1 MKVNKS
7 EKGSSLVIVLGMLA
21 VLMLMAVSFS
31 VIMRVERAG
40 TTNLR
45 HNLTAQNGLQSA
57 IAHALRD
64 IDENLG
70 DSMNPAAWEYGI
82 MASNGDDISFDI
94 LQPGDSHDDVKVS
107 ILSERAQRHL
117 NPTTRAL
124 VKNAKV
130 DWRLLYAGIPLSNYA
145 ADGTDRLDEDSIVGR
160 VAYVAVNTTGYL
172 DPNMVSETGVLAFPE
187 ETHQLN
193 NTSFAAIGKRN
204 VGFSN
209 YSFLDAREEEEKFGF
224 TSFADLVTLN
234 ESLMY
239 DDGRIKGAPK
249 MFINFFPPN
258 KTSCLFLPDVF
269 GPAAA
274 FGMSPY
280 PIRMKDIKEYQD
292 AGFEDWDALT
302 EAVQIDGKKTLTQSD
317 IEKIHIAFHSV
328 FERLNWNEDG
338 TYGEGKIEFDNPVTN
353 VEWEFPRVG
362 QMKNTLT
369 RADLALLSFVEY
381 YSYKSGRPIG
391 NNEYLEMAIELIND
405 EHGGPIN
412 KRDVSF
418 NGKRYKSYLNAP
430 CFKSVPMLSTVVG
443 WTERPALKPDVI
455 YRHNG
460 GGKFTEVGD
469 EAVIEPGTSTAKYY
483 AKYELPVNFLIWAV
497 NPYGRKAP
505 KNNANMDVTILFGP
519 EADGKDIFTHIQDGI
534 NGDPKIIIDPDETF
548 RGAVEDPLE
557 YSASEKNNTIKV
569 EETVEEVITVYIQCP
584 TIKTSPEETPLKV
597 SDIKGEFSWEKAG
610 FNDNLADYSIDVFM
624 AVDISAGGTVAQAVP
639 APRLRDR
646 GDEGPES
653 YIHFKLPLFRKDANN
668 HKCHRIGYAMSID
681 QRFAYATECLNEYRD
696 GGLESFPYWVNNVMA
711 ESLGAFSELKSYEM
725 GLDDPTEFTP
735 TSNMAPDP
743 TNPYAKLAMG
753 YSANGDGE
761 VNPAFW
767 NGLMNFDSTGLDFG
781 KPYPDTLHKVPGS
794 NIYTANLDY
803 DKSDFEVDW
812 GAAGIESVGELGM
825 LCIGPWETISL
836 YRTQTPNNEYDFH
849 TVLDFFTV
857 DSPSVLMPGKVNLNA
872 PPLLMTQEK
881 SYGRV
886 KFAMDHKGS
895 YSNPKSLSIGGNVK
909 PDVYV
914 EASNGLNPEPL
925 MAVLYGLGFDYR
937 TSWEI
942 ASRMLKENID
952 YGSKE
957 ISFFKDISQLGY
969 SDSAE
974 DSILTYMLS
983 EDNIGVLDKVDINPY
998 SDFGREKLISRMAPY
1013 VTTRGQTFTI
1023 VIRSD
1028 AFTPKLGSDKEG
1040 VTLASKEAIVEA
1052 WRDTEPARDSAG
1064 EIVRDKKGNIVNY
1077 HNWHIRSVRIVE

>member
-94 LQPGDSHDDVKVS
+94 LQPGDSHDAVKVS

-280 PIRMKDIKEYQD
+280 PPRVERDSND
-292 AGFEDWDALT
+292 PFADVVLT
-302 EAVQIDGKKTLTQSD
+302 EAVKVDGVATLTEDVMQNVYV
-317 IEKIHIAFHSV
+317 AFCNM
-328 FERLNWNEDG
+328 FARENWTEESS
-338 TYGEGKIEFDNPVTN
+338 YGEGKTQYINPVRN
-353 VEWEFPRVG
+353 VGWPFVYMGSIKRS
-362 QMKNTLT
+362 TLT
-369 RADLALLSFVEY
+369 RADLALLSFAEY
-381 YSYKSGRPIG
+381 YSYKSGRALG
-391 NNEYLEMAIELIND
+391 DNEYVEMAIDVINEGGRPKIND
-405 EHGGPIN
+405 VL
-412 KRDVSF
+412 D
-418 NGKRYKSYLNAP
+418 AP
-430 CFKSVPMLSTVVG
+430 CFKPVPMVSSLLGYTEKPDLKAVEVYRHTGGGSFSVVG
-443 WTERPALKPDVI
+443 D
-455 YRHNG
+455 
-460 GGKFTEVGD
+460 D
-469 EAVIEPGTSTAKYY
+469 AVIEAGKTTAEYY
-483 AKYELPVNFLIWAV
+483 AKYELDVSFLISAATAYKIE
-497 NPYGRKAP
+497 NRPEAK
-505 KNNANMDVTILFGP
+505 MDVTLKFGP
-519 EADGKDIFTHIQDGI
+519 EADGEDIFKHIHEKITG
-534 NGDPKIIIDPDETF
+534 NPKIVVDPEEKF
-548 RGAVEDPLE
+548 AKSVKGGIEF
-557 YSASEKNNTIKV
+557 SESSSKEGIRI
-569 EETVEEVITVYIQCP
+569 EETLPEKIVVYIQHP
-584 TIKTSPEETPLKV
+584 NPGKTSTEENPITIA
-597 SDIKGEFSWEKAG
+597 SIKEDFSWEKAS
-610 FNDNLADYSIDVFM
+610 FDTSNLEKYSIDVF
-624 AVDISAGGTVAQAVP
+624 ATVDIKVNGTVVQSVP
-639 APRLRDR
+639 GRKIRSR
-646 GDEGPES
+646 GDAEGAV
-653 YIHFKLPLFRKDANN
+653 HFKLPL
-668 HKCHRIGYAMSID
+668 
-681 QRFAYATECLNEYRD
+681 YRD
-696 GGLESFPYWVNNVMA
+696 GGKLDTKPHRVGYAMALDPRFASATYCLNEFRENGAIESFPFWVNNAMV
-711 ESLGAFSELKSYEM
+711 EKFGEFSKLKAFEM
-725 GLDDPTEFTP
+725 NADDPDDLATGGRTP
-735 TSNMAPDP
+735 DIA
-743 TNPYAKLAMG
+743 NPYGKLAMG
-753 YSANGDGE
+753 FNIDDDGLEDKSFWESLFNFGDFSKDYG
-761 VNPAFW
+761 
-767 NGLMNFDSTGLDFG
+767 T
-781 KPYPDTLHKVPGS
+781 PYPDTLHKVPGGIQLVNDGGFDKKDLQIDFGTRGS
-794 NIYTANLDY
+794 GIDNLG
-803 DKSDFEVDW
+803 DF
-812 GAAGIESVGELGM
+812 GSF
-825 LCIGPWETISL
+825 CIGPWETISL

-942 ASRMLKENID
+942 ASRIISQNID
-952 YGSKE
+952 YGK
-957 ISFFKDISQLGY
+957 IDGIRYFKDISQLGY
-969 SDSAE
+969 SDSAN
-974 DSILTYMLS
+974 DALLTYILN
-983 EDNIGVLDKVDINPY
+983 EDNSKIFDEADVLVY
-998 SDFGREKLISRMAPY
+998 SDQQREQLIGKIAKH

>member
-94 LQPGDSHDDVKVS
+94 LQPGDSHDAVKVS

-193 NTSFAAIGKRN
+193 NTSFAAIGKKN

-209 YSFLDAREEEEKFGF
+209 YSFLDAREEEKFAF

-280 PIRMKDIKEYQD
+280 PPRVERDSND
-292 AGFEDWDALT
+292 PFADVVLT
-302 EAVQIDGKKTLTQSD
+302 EAVKVDGVATLTEDVMQNVYV
-317 IEKIHIAFHSV
+317 AFCNM
-328 FERLNWNEDG
+328 FARENWAEESS
-338 TYGEGKIEFDNPVTN
+338 YGEGKTQYTNPVRN
-353 VEWEFPRVG
+353 VEWPFVYMGSIKRS
-362 QMKNTLT
+362 TLT
-369 RADLALLSFVEY
+369 RADLALLSFAEY
-381 YSYKSGRPIG
+381 YSYKSGRVLG
-391 NNEYLEMAIELIND
+391 DNEYVEMAIDVINEGGRPKIND
-405 EHGGPIN
+405 VL
-412 KRDVSF
+412 D
-418 NGKRYKSYLNAP
+418 AP
-430 CFKSVPMLSTVVG
+430 CFKPVPMVSSLLG
-443 WTERPALKPDVI
+443 YTEKPETEDDDIKI
-455 YRHNG
+455 YHHDGN
-460 GGKFTEVGD
+460 GKFSPVGD
-469 EAVIEPGTSTAKYY
+469 DAVIPPETTTAKYY
-483 AKYELPVNFLIWAV
+483 AKYELPVSFVVSATS
-497 NPYGRKAP
+497 PY
-505 KNNANMDVTILFGP
+505 KNSVDASLDGKIMFGP
-519 EADGKDIFTHIQDGI
+519 GADGKDLFAHIHGKISGNPKIVIDPESKFADSVKSGEDLVIQDKDLCSVNAGL
-534 NGDPKIIIDPDETF
+534 G
-548 RGAVEDPLE
+548 G
-557 YSASEKNNTIKV
+557 IKV
-569 EETVEEVITVYIQCP
+569 VRELEQKIEVYIQCKDP
-584 TIKTSPEETPLKV
+584 SRKSTEDAPITIKE
-597 SDIKGEFSWEKAG
+597 IKNLFKWEDAQ
-610 FNDNLADYSIDVFM
+610 FDNSLEKYSIDVF
-624 AVDISAGGTVAQAVP
+624 AQIDVKASGQEVQYVP
-639 APRLRDR
+639 GKRIRSR
-646 GDEGPES
+646 KGPEG
-653 YIHFKLPLFRKDANN
+653 YVHFKLPLFGKGE
-668 HKCHRIGYAMSID
+668 KHRVGYAMALD
-681 QRFAYATECLNEYRD
+681 PRFASATYCLNEFREN
-696 GGLESFPYWVNNVMA
+696 GAIESFPFWVNNAMV
-711 ESLGAFSELKSYEM
+711 EKFGEFSKLKAFEM
-725 GLDDPTEFTP
+725 NADDPDDLATGGRTP
-735 TSNMAPDP
+735 DIA
-743 TNPYAKLAMG
+743 NPYGKLAMG
-753 YSANGDGE
+753 FNIDDDGLEDKSFWESLFNFGDFSKDYG
-761 VNPAFW
+761 
-767 NGLMNFDSTGLDFG
+767 T
-781 KPYPDTLHKVPGS
+781 PYPDTLHKVPGGIQLVNDGGFDKKDLQIDFGTRGS
-794 NIYTANLDY
+794 GIDNLG
-803 DKSDFEVDW
+803 DF
-812 GAAGIESVGELGM
+812 GSF
-825 LCIGPWETISL
+825 CIGPWETISL

-857 DSPSVLMPGKVNLNA
+857 DNPSVLMPGKVNLNA

-895 YSNPKSLSIGGNVK
+895 YSNPKPLSIGGNVK

-942 ASRMLKENID
+942 ASRIISQNIHYD
-952 YGSKE
+952 QKDGIRY
-957 ISFFKDISQLGY
+957 FKDISQLGY
-969 SDSAE
+969 SDSAN
-974 DSILTYMLS
+974 DALLTYILN
-983 EDNIGVLDKVDINPY
+983 EDNSEIFDEADVLVY
-998 SDFGREKLISRMAPY
+998 SDQQREQLIGKIAKH

-1040 VTLASKEAIVEA
+1040 VTLASKVAIVEA
-1052 WRDTEPARDSAG
+1052 WRDTEPARDTAG
-1064 EIVRDKKGNIVNY
+1064 EIVRDEKGNIVNY